1 MIKNIAKI
9 FLICLLFVTTG
20 CGFKV
25 LNELEDNNFTINDI
39 QTTGDKRINFKIRNN
54 LLTYTKKDTQNIL
67 FVNLDSK
74 KIKSIKEKNIKN
86 EVTKYLISITI
97 NLEFSILN
105 INEKHQI
112 SISNEG
118 EYLVADNYSSTLRK
132 EKKLIDDLIDNI
144 SDEIIKRINL
154 KLDDI

>member
-67 FVNLDSK
+67 LVNLDSK

-118 EYLVADNYSSTLRK
+118 EYLVADNYSSTLSN

-144 SDEIIKRINL
+144 SDEIIKRITL

>member
-118 EYLVADNYSSTLRK
+118 EYLVADNYSSTLSN

-144 SDEIIKRINL
+144 SDEIIKRITL
-154 KLDDI
+154 KLEDI

>member
-112 SISNEG
+112 SFSNEG
-118 EYLVADNYSSTLRK
+118 EYLVADNYSSTLSN

-144 SDEIIKRINL
+144 SDEIIKRITL

>member
-118 EYLVADNYSSTLRK
+118 EYLVADNYSSTLSN

-144 SDEIIKRINL
+144 SDEIIKRITL

>member
-39 QTTGDKRINFKIRNN
+39 QTTGDKRINFKKRNN

-118 EYLVADNYSSTLRK
+118 EYLVADNYSSTLSN

-144 SDEIIKRINL
+144 SDEIIKRITL